1 MVWGSEPQS
10 PLKGQLLY
18 MMTFCFAFYES
29 CLSTVQTGGGGGG
42 GEMGHGGVG
51 RMEIREQGDPN
62 FGPSG
67 SGTENLPPLQ
77 AKLFIILQ

>member
-1 MVWGSEPQS
+1 VVWGSEPQS

-42 GEMGHGGVG
+42 RWAMGGWDEW
-51 RMEIREQGDPN
+51 RLENKETPILALPDLEQR
-62 FGPSG
+62 
-67 SGTENLPPLQ
+67 TCLPFKQNYL
-77 AKLFIILQ
+77 

>member
-1 MVWGSEPQS
+1 VYKMEGGRVVWGSEPQS

-42 GEMGHGGVG
+42 GVGPWGGG
-51 RMEIREQGDPN
+51 KNGD
-62 FGPSG
+62 
-67 SGTENLPPLQ
+67 
-77 AKLFIILQ
+77 